1 MATMTT
7 AWDCPFC
14 SRTALHPPSYW
25 QSFFFLIFQ
34 SGKNF
39 VMYAWNLLLWLG
51 SIKSVSYTHLVEK
64 IPAFFF
70 FFLPL

>member
-51 SIKSVSYTHLVEK
+51 SIKWHN
-64 IPAFFF
+64 
-70 FFLPL
+70 